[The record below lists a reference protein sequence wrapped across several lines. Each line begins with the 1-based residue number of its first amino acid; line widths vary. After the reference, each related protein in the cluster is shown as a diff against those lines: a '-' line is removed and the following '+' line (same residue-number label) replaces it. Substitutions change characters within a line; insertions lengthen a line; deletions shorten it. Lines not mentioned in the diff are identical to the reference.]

1 MTCPPKLVLKEQASK
16 KQGGFSG
23 GAYHSKQ
30 EPKFE
35 MHKKGLGGSDHI
47 RSSGYYGVTLFLN
60 SISCMGPLAPM
71 RSVGNGI
78 IVPSTP

>member
-1 MTCPPKLVLKEQASK
+1 MTCPPELVQKNHGSK

-35 MHKKGLGGSDHI
+35 MHKKGLGGSVHI
-47 RSSGYYGVTLFLN
+47 RYSGYYGVALFLN
-60 SISCMGPLAPM
+60 SISCMGPIAPM
-71 RSVGNGI
+71 GSVGNDR